1 MKREKPKI
9 MYRNLDV
16 YEVEEILVNN
26 YKSNKLDVLNKL
38 IEYYHLSD
46 YEYNRHD
53 EKCFTCL
60 YCSRSNIVE
69 NPMLTICKTLNMS
82 MSTLIRYRKRY
93 MRLAECVM
101 REIQVVKS

>member
-1 MKREKPKI
+1 MKREKPEI

-26 YKSNKLDVLNKL
+26 YKSNKRDVLNKL

-60 YCSRSNIVE
+60 YCSRCNIVE

>member
-38 IEYYHLSD
+38 IEY
-46 YEYNRHD
+46 
-53 EKCFTCL
+53 
-60 YCSRSNIVE
+60 
-69 NPMLTICKTLNMS
+69 LTI
-82 MSTLIRYRKRY
+82 IRLLLPWLFLK
-93 MRLAECVM
+93 V
-101 REIQVVKS
+101 